1 MFQKQHTLLRY
12 LLLSL
17 CGLLF
22 LSSCGNA
29 APTPAPTSSLLLKLQ
44 VEELRV
50 GDSIAIVAEVK
61 PLERANLEWSIS
73 GTAAGQLNTYTGAQ
87 VIYTAI
93 QPGTDIII
101 VEGTTASGQLVQET
115 VTLTVVARSAAVEE
129 SPAAAAHTPTPTIA
143 ATASAAAEASPTAV
157 TLPTTLAAVWAAQP
171 PLIDG
176 RLDDPLWRQAQ
187 SLTYAV
193 HPTANGSSSATVR
206 LAWDAD
212 YLYAAFDVNDTQ
224 VESAASTPWDGDSV
238 SLVLGGE
245 EYRYS
250 LPADRSMAL
259 MAPGA
264 NAVATLKDATTL
276 DNNSDQDNGYIVEM
290 QIPWTFIPVARG
302 ALDADFLSVDHDQ
315 NPGGGSDAPTL
326 FSKIS
331 WDGDGRVD
339 TTLRQIELRP
349 VVPTP
354 LTFLNLQDNGTV
366 ALNNALV
373 GNVAAEITDDI
384 WVMVQPLGNRLY
396 PQTPCTGARVAESA
410 LQGNGRWEV
419 HTRFGNEADTG
430 AVFSVL
436 LLTAAPSASQ
446 SLSASLLSWCQTGE
460 FPGLT
465 LAELPAG
472 LIEYQRLLVT
482 RSRDLYGPPPPL
494 LETSL
499 DGTATITSLNDG
511 DSAPHIFVLS
521 GTADPAASAI
531 WILSYNP
538 NGRFYPQSTNPCQ
551 NVHTVFADGRWQVP
565 VSLGLD
571 DEVGK
576 PFHLYVVLADAEANA
591 FFDQKQ
597 QEWCLASDY
606 PGLQSVEMPTG
617 IQVKAHIA
625 VVRD

>member
-1 MFQKQHTLLRY
+1 MFQKQYTLLRY

-29 APTPAPTSSLLLKLQ
+29 APTLAPAPSLLLKLQ

-87 VIYTAI
+87 VIYTAV
-93 QPGTDIII
+93 QPGTDIIV

-129 SPAAAAHTPTPTIA
+129 LPTTA
-143 ATASAAAEASPTAV
+143 ATAPTPAVASPTAV

-176 RLDDPLWRQAQ
+176 RLDDPLWSQAQ
-187 SLTYAV
+187 PLTYAV
-193 HPTANGSSSATVR
+193 HPTANGSSRATVW

-224 VESAASTPWDGDSV
+224 VESAALTTWDGDSV
-238 SLVLGGE
+238 SLVLGKE

-250 LPADRSMAL
+250 LPADRSVTL
-259 MAPGA
+259 MVLSA

-276 DNNSDQDNGYIVEM
+276 DNNSNQDNGYIVEM
-290 QIPWTFIPVARG
+290 QIPWIFIPVAGG

-315 NPGGGSDAPTL
+315 NPGGGSGDPTL

-373 GNVAAEITDDI
+373 GNVAAEITDDV

-410 LQGNGRWEV
+410 LQGNGRW
-419 HTRFGNEADTG
+419 
-430 AVFSVL
+430 
-436 LLTAAPSASQ
+436 
-446 SLSASLLSWCQTGE
+446 
-460 FPGLT
+460 
-465 LAELPAG
+465 
-472 LIEYQRLLVT
+472 
-482 RSRDLYGPPPPL
+482 
-494 LETSL
+494 
-499 DGTATITSLNDG
+499 
-511 DSAPHIFVLS
+511 
-521 GTADPAASAI
+521 
-531 WILSYNP
+531 
-538 NGRFYPQSTNPCQ
+538 
-551 NVHTVFADGRWQVP
+551 
-565 VSLGLD
+565 
-571 DEVGK
+571 
-576 PFHLYVVLADAEANA
+576 
-591 FFDQKQ
+591 
-597 QEWCLASDY
+597 
-606 PGLQSVEMPTG
+606 
-617 IQVKAHIA
+617 
-625 VVRD
+625 